1 MLYGLWHDPLFRETS
16 FILLGF
22 LALLGSITYLLSPR
36 GPLMASAWASMKSWI
51 FVTPFVFAVLAMP
64 SPWPLV
70 FMVLLSVQS
79 AKTFFQM
86 VGAYH
91 RSWFVW
97 TTYIFIFLQGYLIY
111 QKDYISLYDMAPM
124 IFLGTITLIPMLQNS
139 ATHMIQYMGLSVLCF
154 VFFGWSLLYMARF
167 TNLDGGVLILIYLVL
182 LTEVSEN
189 IGWAVS
195 RTFGKIKLFSK
206 ISNKVTLEGFVIA
219 LIVTMI
225 LAWGMRHLLPDR
237 SERYWIAAGLIAA
250 VFGRLGDLILSV
262 IRRDLG
268 IKNTGIFIFGRDDI
282 LARVDKL
289 IFVGPLFYYIY
300 LYLQGDFFL

>member
-1 MLYGLWHDPLFRETS
+1 MLYGLWLDPLFRETALIIIA
-16 FILLGF
+16 FLLV
-22 LALLGSITYLLSPR
+22 LGSVTYFLSYR
-36 GPLMASAWASMKSWI
+36 GPLMNSAWASLKSWI
-51 FVTPFVFAVLAMP
+51 FVVPFVFAILALP

-70 FMVLLSVQS
+70 FMVLLSLQS

-97 TTYIFIFLQGYLIY
+97 TTYVFIAVQGYIIHRPDLTF
-111 QKDYISLYDMAPM
+111 LYDLSPM
-124 IFLGTITLIPMLQNS
+124 IFLGVVALIPILRNS

-154 VFFGWSLLYMARF
+154 AFFGWSLLYMARF
-167 TNLDGGVLILIYLVL
+167 MILEGGILILIYLAM

-189 IGWAVS
+189 VGWAVS
-195 RTFGKIKLFSK
+195 RTFGKVKLFSK
-206 ISNKVTLEGFVIA
+206 ISNKVTLEGFLIA
-219 LIVTMI
+219 LILTLL
-225 LAWGMRHLLPDR
+225 LAWGMRHLLPVR
-237 SERYWIAAGLIAA
+237 TEKYWLAAGIIAA
-250 VFGRLGDLILSV
+250 VFGRCGDLILSV

-289 IFVGPLFYYIY
+289 IFVGPLYYYVY
-300 LYLQGDFFL
+300 LYFQGGSPT